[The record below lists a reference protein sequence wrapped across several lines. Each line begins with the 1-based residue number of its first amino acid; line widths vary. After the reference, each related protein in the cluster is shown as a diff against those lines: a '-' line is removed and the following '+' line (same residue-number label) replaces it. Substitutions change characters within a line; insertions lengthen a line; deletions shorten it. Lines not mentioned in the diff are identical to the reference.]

1 MSTRS
6 TQQLIVTVDQI
17 SPDADNVLLA
27 SLVTDD
33 GQELTAPL
41 DLLPEGTRIGDVLT
55 VRFRRDARQTQA
67 RTQRVAD
74 LQKKLF
80 GRGFEP

>member
-1 MSTRS
+1 M
-6 TQQLIVTVDQI
+6 
-17 SPDADNVLLA
+17 LA

-33 GQELTAPL
+33 GQELTVPL

-55 VRFRRDARQTQA
+55 VRFRTDTRQTQA
-67 RTQRVAD
+67 RKQRVAD